1 MKRSDIY
8 TLADGLKKSM
18 DVRTVEFDPDIKP
31 DVNERYLREFI
42 QDLKSKG
49 RMNKRV
55 QLISYVMWACN
66 VGFLWIRHLSEL
78 LDKPFREY
86 YPYINASW
94 CRSFIAAAFRSR

>member
-1 MKRSDIY
+1 
-8 TLADGLKKSM
+8 M

-55 QLISYVMWACN
+55 QLISYVM
-66 VGFLWIRHLSEL
+66 
-78 LDKPFREY
+78 
-86 YPYINASW
+86 
-94 CRSFIAAAFRSR
+94 